1 MQMNHPNL
9 SFYFDVLVP
18 IRNSMG
24 EIDFLFCC
32 FKFAL
37 NENQLVYKPGHSPQV
52 SKKKNLKFYPDAI
65 PVKGN
70 PFWVPSYIIF
80 SLAALSTHR
89 ILVPS
94 FLPIQL
100 WKYHLYSLYTTGK
113 ERKSLCRRSMD
124 YVVSPGKIQYLYSLT

>member
-9 SFYFDVLVP
+9 VFTLMLLFPLETLYISFFVVSNLLRMKTSWS
-18 IRNSMG
+18 I
-24 EIDFLFCC
+24 
-32 FKFAL
+32 
-37 NENQLVYKPGHSPQV
+37 NQANSPQV

-70 PFWVPSYIIF
+70 TFWVPSPLYIIF
-80 SLAALSTHR
+80 SLAALSTYR

-100 WKYHLYSLYTTGK
+100 QKYHLYSLYTTGK
-113 ERKSLCRRSMD
+113 ERKSLCRSMD
-124 YVVSPGKIQYLYSLT
+124 YIVSPGKTKYQYSLT